1 MNQEE
6 VMTGG
11 DAPQTAEDA
20 AQMLAALEEGETGA
34 LADGVQE
41 SSEAPDAAADDAG
54 SGGED
59 AKAPAEGEAEGDTDA
74 EQQGEDK
81 GGATEGDGSD
91 AVVLAR
97 DGRHTIPYA
106 KLEEARQGAQQWRAQ
121 AEALQQQLSAALK
134 AAGQQKEPER
144 ASEDEAASDEGDGGA
159 GIFGD
164 FSEEALAK
172 GIEQLVERQVQERVA
187 AALAPMAAR
196 ERERAME
203 AHMAYIHER
212 HPNIAEVIQS
222 NEFDAWVKTHPP
234 VVQRAIRGTF
244 AEGTGGT
251 AEEICEV
258 LDAYTKATSGAKPST
273 SPDLSAAKTAAKSAI
288 AQAQAAPPSSLSS
301 IPGGRVDGRDVLARL
316 DEMSPAE
323 QLVAFEDMTP
333 EQVER
338 ALARAI

>member
-1 MNQEE
+1 
-6 VMTGG
+6 MTGG

-41 SSEAPDAAADDAG
+41 SSEAPDAAAEDAG

-59 AKAPAEGEAEGDTDA
+59 ANAPAEGEAEGDTDA
-74 EQQGEDK
+74 EPEADK
-81 GGATEGDGSD
+81 GGATEATADE

-97 DGRHTIPYA
+97 DGKHTIPYA

-121 AEALQQQLSAALK
+121 AEALQQQLAALK
-134 AAGQQKEPER
+134 TQQQQQPPDG
-144 ASEDEAASDEGDGGA
+144 ASADETAPDEGDGSTGA
-159 GIFGD
+159 FGD

-172 GIEQLVERQVQERVA
+172 GINKIVNERVA
-187 AALAPMAAR
+187 VAMAAVEKRQQELAAQREYQAALKRNEEAELAR
-196 ERERAME
+196 YSNAVET
-203 AHMAYIHER
+203 
-212 HPNIAEVIQS
+212 IQS
-222 NEFDAWVKTHPP
+222 NEFAAWVGKFPKTI
-234 VVQRAIRGTF
+234 QTAITNTF
-244 AEGTGGT
+244 KEGVGGT
-251 AEEICEV
+251 VDEMLEV
-258 LDAYTKATSGAKPST
+258 LDAYTKDTQGAKPSP